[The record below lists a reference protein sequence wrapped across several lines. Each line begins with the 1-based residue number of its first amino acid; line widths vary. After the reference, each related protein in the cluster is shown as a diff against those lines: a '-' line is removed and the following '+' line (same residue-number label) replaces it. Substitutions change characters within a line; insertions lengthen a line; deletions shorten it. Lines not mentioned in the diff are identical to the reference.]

1 MAWTTEKVPFRND
14 NTVAM
19 LVYNIRHR
27 FELTASC
34 IVQTKRFG
42 LILAHFAL
50 LHSYLITEKLN
61 GNKTPIELCDKVR
74 RTHERRVTYINK
86 TPNAAPQSAT

>member
-1 MAWTTEKVPFRND
+1 MAWTTEKVPFRSD

-27 FELTASC
+27 FGLTANC

-42 LILAHFAL
+42 LILVHFAM

-61 GNKTPIELCDKVR
+61 GDKTLIDLCDKVR
-74 RTHERRVTYINK
+74 LTHDRRAIYINK